1 MLCLQ
6 GLKEQLTQIGI
17 VNLIPVGSAVT
28 KTIRKES
35 YMIDVILNFNKKT
48 VQNFGQMVSS
58 IEALLQ

>member
-48 VQNFGQMVSS
+48 V
-58 IEALLQ
+58 